1 MGRQRSID
9 RDKVLDTAEEI
20 VATQG
25 AAGLTIDSVAKAM
38 GISKGGVQ
46 YCFGSKDALIDA
58 MFDRWGKAYDRVFDA
73 IAGDNPSAT
82 TTVQAHMQAT
92 RSSDQAS
99 SAKAAGLMA
108 TLIQTPEHLDSTRE
122 WYRSRIAGLDLT
134 SEEGKRARLA
144 FLATEGAFMLRFFG
158 LMEIDQPEWDAMFT
172 DMQALILAKNSSP
185 ITAIDGGPTGEESKF
200 IGQDIPSKNPLASHS
215 VLAFFV

>member
-9 RDKVLDTAEEI
+9 RDKVLDMAEEI
-20 VATQG
+20 VARQG

-46 YCFGSKDALIDA
+46 YCFGTKDALIDA
-58 MFDRWGKAYDRVFDA
+58 MFERWGKAYDRVFDA
-73 IAGDNPSAT
+73 IAGESPSAT

-122 WYRSRIAGLDLT
+122 WYHSRIAGLDLT
-134 SEEGKRARLA
+134 TEEGKRARLA

-158 LMEIDQPEWDAMFT
+158 LMNINQAQWDDMFA
-172 DMQALILAKNSSP
+172 DMQTLILQNNEN
-185 ITAIDGGPTGEESKF
+185 G
-200 IGQDIPSKNPLASHS
+200 
-215 VLAFFV
+215 

>member
-9 RDKVLDTAEEI
+9 RDKVLDVAEEI

-58 MFDRWGKAYDRVFDA
+58 MFERWGKAYDKVFDA
-73 IAGDNPSAT
+73 IAGENPSAT

-108 TLIQTPEHLDSTRE
+108 TLIQTPEHLDSTRD
-122 WYRSRIAGLDLT
+122 WYRSRITGLDLT
-134 SEEGKRARLA
+134 TEEGKRARVA

-158 LMEIDQPEWDAMFT
+158 LMDIDQSEWDSMFA
-172 DMQALILAKNSSP
+172 DVQ
-185 ITAIDGGPTGEESKF
+185 
-200 IGQDIPSKNPLASHS
+200 S
-215 VLAFFV
+215 VVLQQEK

>member
-20 VATQG
+20 VATRG
-25 AAGLTIDSVAKAM
+25 AAGLTIDAVAKAM

-58 MFDRWGKAYDRVFDA
+58 MFDRWGSAYETLFTA
-73 IAGDNPSAT
+73 IAGDEPSPQTA
-82 TTVQAHMQAT
+82 VRAHMLAT
-92 RSSDQAS
+92 HSSDQTS

-108 TLIQTPEHLDSTRE
+108 TLIQTPEHLASTRE

-134 SEEGKRARLA
+134 TEEGKRARGVSRHRRRLYA
-144 FLATEGAFMLRFFG
+144 ALLWFDGYRPGGMGNDVRRYAG
-158 LMEIDQPEWDAMFT
+158 ID
-172 DMQALILAKNSSP
+172 
-185 ITAIDGGPTGEESKF
+185 IDGRRQVNAGTSGRKQPAAG
-200 IGQDIPSKNPLASHS
+200 
-215 VLAFFV
+215 

>member
-9 RDKVLDTAEEI
+9 RDKVLDVAEEI

-25 AAGLTIDSVAKAM
+25 AAGLTIDSVARAM

-46 YCFGSKDALIDA
+46 YCFGSKDAMIDA
-58 MFDRWGKAYDRVFDA
+58 MFDRWGKAYERVFDE
-73 IAGDNPSAT
+73 IAGENPTAT
-82 TTVQAHMQAT
+82 TSVQAHLQAT

-134 SEEGKRARLA
+134 TEEGKRARLA
-144 FLATEGAFMLRFFG
+144 FLATEGAFMLRYFG
-158 LMEIDQPEWDAMFT
+158 LMEIDPAEWDAMFA
-172 DMQALILAKNSSP
+172 DMQTFILQNVQSR
-185 ITAIDGGPTGEESKF
+185 
-200 IGQDIPSKNPLASHS
+200 
-215 VLAFFV
+215 

>member
-9 RDKVLDTAEEI
+9 RDKVLDVAEEI

-25 AAGLTIDSVAKAM
+25 ASGLTIDSVARAM

-46 YCFGSKDALIDA
+46 YCFGSKDAMIDA
-58 MFDRWGKAYDRVFDA
+58 MFDRWGKAYERVFDE
-73 IAGDNPSAT
+73 IAGENPTAT
-82 TTVQAHMQAT
+82 TSVQAHLQAT

-122 WYRSRIAGLDLT
+122 WYRSRIAGLDLAT
-134 SEEGKRARLA
+134 EEGKRARLA
-144 FLATEGAFMLRFFG
+144 FLATEGAFMLRYFG
-158 LMEIDQPEWDAMFT
+158 LMEIDPAEWDAMFA
-172 DMQALILAKNSSP
+172 DMQTLILQNVQSR
-185 ITAIDGGPTGEESKF
+185 
-200 IGQDIPSKNPLASHS
+200 
-215 VLAFFV
+215 

>member
-9 RDKVLDTAEEI
+9 RDRVLDVAEEI
-20 VATQG
+20 VASQG

-58 MFDRWGKAYDRVFDA
+58 MYDRWGKAYDEVFNQ
-73 IAGDNPSAT
+73 IAGQDPSPL
-82 TTVQAHMQAT
+82 TTVRAHSQAT

-108 TLIQTPEHLDSTRE
+108 ALIQTPEHLTSTRK
-122 WYRSRIAGLDLT
+122 WYRERIERLDLT
-134 SEEGKRARLA
+134 TEEGRRARLA

-158 LMEIDQPEWDAMFT
+158 LMDIEQQEWESIFD
-172 DMQALILAKNSSP
+172 DMQHYILDAAAK
-185 ITAIDGGPTGEESKF
+185 
-200 IGQDIPSKNPLASHS
+200 
-215 VLAFFV
+215 

>member
-9 RDKVLDTAEEI
+9 RDKVLDVAEEI

-25 AAGLTIDSVAKAM
+25 AAGLTIESVAKAM

-58 MFDRWGKAYDRVFDA
+58 MFERWGKAYDKVFDA
-73 IAGDNPSAT
+73 IAGENPSAT

-108 TLIQTPEHLDSTRE
+108 TLIQTPEHLDSTRD
-122 WYRSRIAGLDLT
+122 WYRSRITGLDLT
-134 SEEGKRARLA
+134 TEEGKRARVA

-158 LMEIDQPEWDAMFT
+158 LMDIDQSEWDSMFA
-172 DMQALILAKNSSP
+172 DVQ
-185 ITAIDGGPTGEESKF
+185 
-200 IGQDIPSKNPLASHS
+200 S
-215 VLAFFV
+215 VVLQQEK

>member
-20 VATQG
+20 IATQG
-25 AAGLTIDSVAKAM
+25 AAGLTIDSVARAM

-58 MFDRWGKAYDRVFDA
+58 MFERWGKAYDKVFEA
-73 IAGDNPSAT
+73 IAGQNPSAVT
-82 TTVQAHMQAT
+82 GVRAHMQAT
-92 RSSDQAS
+92 GSCDQTS

-134 SEEGKRARLA
+134 TELGKRARLA

-158 LMEIDQPEWDAMFT
+158 LMEIEQQEWEAMFA
-172 DMQALILAKNSSP
+172 DMQALILA
-185 ITAIDGGPTGEESKF
+185 ID
-200 IGQDIPSKNPLASHS
+200 
-215 VLAFFV
+215 

>member
-9 RDKVLDTAEEI
+9 RDKVLDAAEEI
-20 VATQG
+20 VARQG

-46 YCFGSKDALIDA
+46 YCFGNKNALIDA
-58 MFDRWGKAYDRVFDA
+58 MFERWGKAYDTVFEN
-73 IAGDNPSAT
+73 IAGDSPSPV

-92 RSSDQAS
+92 RNSDQVS
-99 SAKAAGLMA
+99 SAKAAALMA
-108 TLIQTPEHLDSTRE
+108 MLIQTPEHLESSRE

-134 SEEGKRARLA
+134 TAEGKKARLA

-158 LMEIDQPEWDAMFT
+158 LMDIGEQEWDEMFS
-172 DMQALILAKNSSP
+172 D
-185 ITAIDGGPTGEESKF
+185 IDGVILGSAKG
-200 IGQDIPSKNPLASHS
+200 
-215 VLAFFV
+215 

>member
-20 VATQG
+20 VATRG
-25 AAGLTIDSVAKAM
+25 AAGLTIDAVAKAM

-58 MFDRWGKAYDRVFDA
+58 MFDRWGSAYETLFTA
-73 IAGDNPSAT
+73 IAGDEPSPQTA
-82 TTVQAHMQAT
+82 VRAHMLAT
-92 RSSDQAS
+92 HSSDQTS

-108 TLIQTPEHLDSTRE
+108 TLIQTPEHLASTRE

-134 SEEGKRARLA
+134 TEEGKRARWR
-144 FLATEGAFMLRFFG
+144 FATEGAFMLRYFG
-158 LMEIDQPEWDAMFT
+158 LMDIDRAEWETMFA
-172 DMQALILAKNSSP
+172 DMQALIL
-185 ITAIDGGPTGEESKF
+185 TGGDK
-200 IGQDIPSKNPLASHS
+200 
-215 VLAFFV
+215 